1 MEGSMDIKQ
10 LENDFKNSRAQQEK
24 ALFATLFIV
33 QNKLKTRFDQSDSQ
47 VTLRQFMLL
56 VIVKQAKLRNEQLT
70 FTQLGEIL
78 GCSRQNIKKL
88 AQALEKHGWCKI
100 VASEQDARA
109 LKIVE
114 TDLLM
119 QYFDDISEYHQN
131 KLRELF
137 AVFSEEEMVTLFQ
150 LMNKLNHYVSGLE
163 ESYE

>member
-1 MEGSMDIKQ
+1 MDIKQ
-10 LENDFKNSRAQQEK
+10 LQNDFSKHREQQEK

-33 QNKLKTRFDQSDSQ
+33 QNKLKTMFEQSDSQ

-88 AQALEKHGWCKI
+88 AQVLEKHGWCKI
-100 VASEQDARA
+100 VVSKQDARA
-109 LKIVE
+109 LMIVE

-131 KLRELF
+131 KLSELF
-137 AVFSEEEMVTLFQ
+137 AVFSEEEVMTLFQ
-150 LMNKLNHYVSGLE
+150 LMNKLNHYVSELE
-163 ESYE
+163 G